1 MPSWLDT
8 ILTKNRVVNAF
19 SAGSS
24 SYVATLAV
32 ALIKERLQDEEGGG
46 QKKDFLSRFI
56 EAKKKTTDVP
66 QTNVVAWTMTNLF
79 AGADTTAI
87 SLRAV
92 IYYILKYPST
102 YARLMEELTSSNLSD
117 PITWE
122 EARALP
128 YLDACIREALRL
140 HPAVGLL
147 LERIVPQQGLTI
159 DGRSIRPGTIV
170 GINPWVIQRDINIY
184 GEDADIFRPERWLEA
199 SEEQR
204 KTMDRT
210 SLVVGLIP
218 SSTTIRYIADA

>member
-1 MPSWLDT
+1 MPWLDV

-19 SAGSS
+19 SARSS
-24 SYVATLAV
+24 SYVATLAA
-32 ALIKERLQDEEGGG
+32 ALINERLQDHVVGG

-56 EAKKKTTDVP
+56 EAKKKTADVA
-66 QTNVVAWTMTNLF
+66 QTSVVAWTMTNLF

-92 IYYILKYPST
+92 IYYILKYPPT
-102 YARLMEELTSSNLSD
+102 YARLLEELSSSNLSD
-117 PITWE
+117 PVTWE
-122 EARALP
+122 EARSLP

-147 LERIVPQQGLTI
+147 LERIVPPQGLRI
-159 DGRSIRPGTIV
+159 DGRLIRPGTIV
-170 GINPWVIQRDINIY
+170 GMNPWVIQRDINIY

-199 SEEQR
+199 SEEHR

-218 SSTTIRYIADA
+218 LRRLEYR